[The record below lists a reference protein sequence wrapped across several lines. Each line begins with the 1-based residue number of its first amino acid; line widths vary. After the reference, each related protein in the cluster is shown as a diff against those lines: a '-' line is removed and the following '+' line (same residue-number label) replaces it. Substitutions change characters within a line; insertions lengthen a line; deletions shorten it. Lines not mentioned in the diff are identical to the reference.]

1 MPSTK
6 EIFEKIDQALKSDP
20 SRVEGFDCVYQF
32 ALGGEDPGTYQV
44 ILKSGS
50 IGAVEGTPE
59 TPQCTIEMDSA
70 DYKEMI
76 AGNLNGTQ
84 AFMSGKLRVNGDIG
98 LAMRLESVLS
108 AFNV

>member
-6 EIFEKIDQALKSDP
+6 EIFAQIDEALKADP

-32 ALGGEDPGTYQV
+32 TLTGDDPGTYQV
-44 ILKSGS
+44 ILKPGQVS
-50 IGAVEGTPE
+50 AVEGEPE

-70 DYKEMI
+70 DYKDMI

-108 AFNV
+108 AYNG